1 MDMTISWYPG
11 HMFKAN
17 KEMAKIIKEIDVV
30 IEILDARMPAASA
43 NPLLKQMRG
52 DKPCLRI
59 LNKADMAQPEVTRL
73 WLNFL
78 NSQPNCRAI
87 ANGND
92 IKLEND
98 AIINQLE
105 LLTAAAGHKRG
116 KKQAMIVGIP
126 NVGKSTLMNQISGRK
141 IARTGNEPAVT
152 KSQQRIKLND
162 NWYLHDTPGVLWPRL
177 EDQKAAY
184 RLACAGAIRN
194 TAMEFEDVAMFAAEF
209 LLRDFPERLRA
220 RYNMGELP
228 AQPDQLLEKL
238 ALSKR
243 YTKGG
248 HVDWHRISELL
259 LHEFRSGKLGRIS
272 LEFPPAVAA
281 AAPIPE
287 TPVTPEAPEMPAPP
301 AAPDAPATPESPET

>member
-1 MDMTISWYPG
+1 
-11 HMFKAN
+11 
-17 KEMAKIIKEIDVV
+17 
-30 IEILDARMPAASA
+30 MPAASA

-73 WLNFL
+73 WLNYW

-92 IKLEND
+92 IRLEND

-105 LLTAAAGHKRG
+105 LLSAASGHKRA

-162 NWYLHDTPGVLWPRL
+162 NWYLHDTPGVLWPKL
-177 EDQKAAY
+177 EDQNAAY

-209 LLRDFPERLRA
+209 LLRDFPERLRE
-220 RYNMGELP
+220 RYNMDELP

-248 HVDWHRISELL
+248 QVDWHRISELL

-272 LEFPPAVAA
+272 LEFPPAVAVA
-281 AAPIPE
+281 AI
-287 TPVTPEAPEMPAPP
+287 PVTAESATQTPDTPAT
-301 AAPDAPATPESPET
+301 PDTPESPKP